1 MATVSRDSDVQID
14 APKLASGEI
23 WLNGDVLACACP
35 ECRAP
40 MSIRLWL
47 MLADCWRCGTSIE
60 LTEEQQRQARQLLEQ
75 RGGPQNRADK
85 PARQPSAPAVDARQ
99 KAAAPA
105 PTAHPVAPALT
116 RPVRKPPRRAIG
128 PPVAAP
134 PVFFAP
140 AQLVRDW
147 LRDLPAWL
155 ASLIVNLLLLILL
168 SLFSIRERTPPPT
181 LTLLTHMVATTRDGG
196 DSRKFDETAEI
207 KFDLPLGPA
216 RDARRREVLLKAD
229 RDARQL
235 RLDPEAERWLPELT
249 KVRASLNNNDRDR
262 RMLVARDPRLRAEI
276 VDREGGTIWTEAAV
290 ARGLFW
296 LARHQN
302 EDGSWDTNRFGS
314 SGDCGDRCRHNG
326 SGGGKMAGTSLALLP
341 FLGAGQSPHVPCK
354 YRDVVSRGLGW
365 LLANQHPV
373 TGDLRGDTRGNGEM
387 YVHGQATIVL
397 CEAFALTG
405 DEALRQPAQKA
416 VHFIDAAQHP
426 EGGWRYRPLERGDTS
441 VIGWQVMALYSAKAA
456 GLEVSDATLKLA
468 GYYLDAAES
477 RVWPGRYGYQP
488 GQPPRPSMTAE
499 ALLCRLYLGGQR
511 DDAGLESGVMHLLA
525 DHPADARQADI
536 YYWYYA
542 TQVFHHWG
550 GQAWKRWNLAMQTA
564 LVSLQETS
572 GHEAGSF
579 SPRTRHDYTGGRL
592 YATALAVCTLEVY
605 YRHTPIFRR
614 IDLR

>member
-1 MATVSRDSDVQID
+1 MATASHDSGMMKVP
-14 APKLASGEI
+14 APEI

-35 ECRAP
+35 ECGAP
-40 MSIRLWL
+40 MSVRLWL

-60 LTEEQQRQARQLLEQ
+60 LSEEQERLARQLLETVKAA
-75 RGGPQNRADK
+75 PEVPK
-85 PARQPSAPAVDARQ
+85 KSPAVAVPPIRPAPVKEPEVRPTVPTAPRHAARPAPKPRRQ
-99 KAAAPA
+99 VAAP
-105 PTAHPVAPALT
+105 V
-116 RPVRKPPRRAIG
+116 V
-128 PPVAAP
+128 AP
-134 PVFFAP
+134 PVFLAP

-155 ASLIVNLLLLILL
+155 ASLIVHLLLLILM
-168 SLFSIRERTPPPT
+168 SLFSLRERPKPQAI
-181 LTLLTHMVATTRDGG
+181 TLLTHIVPTTRDGG

-235 RLDPEAERWLPELT
+235 RLDPQAERWLPELT
-249 KVRASLNNNDRDR
+249 KVRASLNNSDRHS
-262 RMLVARDPRLRAEI
+262 RMLLARDPRLRAEI

-290 ARGLFW
+290 ARGLNW

-302 EDGSWDTNRFGS
+302 NDGSWSLNRFEAA
-314 SGDCGDRCRHNG
+314 GDCKGRCRHGG

-341 FLGAGQSPHVPCK
+341 FLGAGQSPHLPCK
-354 YRDVVSRGLGW
+354 YRDVVGRGLRW
-365 LLANQHPV
+365 LLDHQDAD
-373 TGDLRGDTRGNGEM
+373 TGDLRGDTNGNGEM

-405 DEALRQPAQKA
+405 NEALRRPAQMA
-416 VHFIDAAQHP
+416 VQFIDAAQHP

-441 VIGWQVMALYSAKAA
+441 VLGWQVMALYSAKAA

-468 GYYLDAAES
+468 SYYLDAAES
-477 RVWPGRYGYQP
+477 RDSPGRYAYQP
-488 GQPPRPSMTAE
+488 GQSPRPAMTAE
-499 ALLCRLYLGGQR
+499 ALLCRFYLGGRR
-511 DDAGLESGVMHLLA
+511 DDSGLESGVLHLLG
-525 DHPADARQADI
+525 DHLADARQADI

-550 GQAWKRWNLAMQTA
+550 GEVWNRWNRAVQSA
-564 LVSLQETS
+564 LVSLQETG

-579 SPRTRHDYTGGRL
+579 SPRTRHDYAGGRL
-592 YATALAVCTLEVY
+592 YTTSLAVCTLEVY
-605 YRHTPIFRR
+605 YRHTPIFRQ